1 MKTLRIGLHSIVL
14 ALGCLISI
22 LVGFGIYYLLRVNW
36 PVDQL
41 IVQVPVAVVALL
53 LGFASWYQL
62 ISRPTLC
69 HLRMASWGEVI
80 AVYLL
85 SLAITPLIF
94 LPLHY
99 LTQGYLTSID
109 NVLALLYF
117 QIPTHF
123 IAILTAVSLLRQ
135 PELAST

>member
-1 MKTLRIGLHSIVL
+1 MKTLRIGLHSLVL
-14 ALGCLISI
+14 AFGCLISI
-22 LVGFGIYYLLRVNW
+22 LVGFGIYHLLRVNW

-41 IVQVPVAVVALL
+41 VIQVPIAVVALL
-53 LGFASWYQL
+53 LGYASWYQV
-62 ISRPTLC
+62 ISRPGLC
-69 HLRMASWGEVI
+69 HLRMASWGEIV

-99 LTQGYLTSID
+99 LTQGYLSSID
-109 NVLALLYF
+109 NILAILYF
-117 QIPTHF
+117 QIPTHL